1 MRNLLILGAGGH
13 GKVIAEAAE
22 LEKKYDEIAFLDD
35 NSDTDRIFNFS
46 VIGKLDD
53 YRKFKDKYRYAF
65 VAIGNNT
72 VRLKFINELIKEG
85 FMIPNIVHPNASI
98 SKYSKIEIGTAILS
112 GAIVNT
118 NSIIGKGCILN
129 INSIVDHDCNV
140 EDGVHISSGAIVRS
154 MVNIGELSIIGE
166 GACIT
171 QGKNI
176 SKNTIINAGIVI

>member
-35 NSDTDRIFNFS
+35 NSTEDKIFNFS
-46 VIGKLDD
+46 VIGKIND
-53 YRKFKDKYRYAF
+53 YKIFKDKYKYAF
-65 VAIGNNT
+65 VAIGNNN
-72 VRLKFINELIKEG
+72 VRLELINKLIKEG
-85 FMIPNIVHPNASI
+85 FLIPNIIHPNASI
-98 SKYSKIEIGTAILS
+98 SKYSKIETGTAILS

-129 INSIVDHDCNV
+129 INSIVDHDCNI

-154 MVNIGELSIIGE
+154 MVKIGELSIIGE

-176 SKNTIINAGIVI
+176 NKNTIINAGIVI